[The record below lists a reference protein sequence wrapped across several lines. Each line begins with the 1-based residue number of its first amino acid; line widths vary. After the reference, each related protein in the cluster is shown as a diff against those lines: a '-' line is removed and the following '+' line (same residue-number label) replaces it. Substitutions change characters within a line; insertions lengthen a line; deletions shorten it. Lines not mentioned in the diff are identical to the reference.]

1 MPKPS
6 LSNFPDVYPS
16 KYDDYTEYD
25 AEGIG
30 SPTIVQGK
38 MEAVYG
44 ISSPSSSDSQDA
56 PTSLP
61 TTATAQPH
69 HPQVSS
75 PQELAAA
82 LGLDENEPDSLDPSK
97 MEAVHESSRGV

>member
-1 MPKPS
+1 M
-6 LSNFPDVYPS
+6 
-16 KYDDYTEYD
+16 
-25 AEGIG
+25 G
-30 SPTIVQGK
+30 SPTIVHGN

-44 ISSPSSSDSQDA
+44 ISSPSSSDSQDV

-69 HPQVSS
+69 QPQMSS

-82 LGLDENEPDSLDPSK
+82 LGLDDNEPDSLDPSK
-97 MEAVHESSRGV
+97 MEAALQFGRKV